1 MEVVSRGIMEL
12 TGYRPEEIIGNKEL
26 PYSDLIYTEDREMVW
41 EQIQESFAAGD
52 LYEIEYRIV
61 TRWRQ
66 VKYVLERGK
75 VVVGKNGDEVFVEGF
90 ISDVTDLRVAR
101 REA

>member
-26 PYSDLIYTEDREMVW
+26 PYSDFLYTEDREMAW
-41 EQIQESFAAGD
+41 EQIQESFTAGD

-61 TRWRQ
+61 TRSGQ
-66 VKYVLERGK
+66 LKYVLERGK
-75 VVVGKNGDEVFVEGF
+75 VVAGESGGEVVVEGF
-90 ISDVTDLRVAR
+90 I
-101 REA
+101 